1 MILAEYLYLM
11 IMVPEVIWFDRT
23 DGANAK
29 NGGGENSEIVMKPN
43 RTDVENEIEGLLCFE
58 AGIETVSKS
67 KRLALPCKY
76 HLFRNDFQN
85 SSTSRLVLPDP
96 FIPRKS

>member
-43 RTDVENEIEGLLCFE
+43 GTDVENENEGLLCFE

-67 KRLALPCKY
+67 LK
-76 HLFRNDFQN
+76 DF
-85 SSTSRLVLPDP
+85 L
-96 FIPRKS
+96 